1 MSGRIMEDLHIV
13 CYTAHRNM
21 FAVKTNAMLS
31 QDSFTVGLASLS
43 TSVSTR
49 MEVTVREKNAI

>member
-1 MSGRIMEDLHIV
+1 MEDLHIV